1 MRSLRSPAS
10 LERGVVTFLGID
22 AGASSTKWALLDSQ
36 QNPIASGRT
45 PPMSG
50 HVFTPEQRKQNF
62 AALEVLLEALGTHRP
77 ERAVAGITGLS
88 MNDSAA
94 QFYQQALLEALGL
107 QDVAVMS
114 DMDLAYLAHFD
125 PGEGILVYGG
135 TGGIAYHL
143 RADGTPVRA
152 GGRGYLIA
160 DPGGGF
166 SLGQRLLEFVTTQM
180 DISESPAQHPLV
192 AAVFTAIGAS
202 EWAVLREHVYGGGR
216 MAVAAFA
223 PLVGQVHAQTH
234 NPDATRLLEQT
245 GQEMAMLANRMLRR
259 LGVLPIALSG
269 GVLQVSSL
277 IETSA
282 RNALGNLEVRAPK
295 LDLAQSAAKM
305 ALEL

>member
-1 MRSLRSPAS
+1 M
-10 LERGVVTFLGID
+10 FLGID
-22 AGASSTKWALLDSQ
+22 AGASSTKWALLDSH
-36 QNPIASGRT
+36 QNLVASGRT

-50 HVFTPEQRKQNF
+50 HVFTQEQREHNF
-62 AALEVLLEALGTHRP
+62 AALEVLIAALGTHRP

-88 MNDSAA
+88 TNDPAA

-152 GGRGYLIA
+152 GGRGYLIG

-166 SLGQRLLEFVTTQM
+166 RLGQGLLEFVTTLM
-180 DISESPAQHPLV
+180 DLSDKPEQHPLAV
-192 AAVFTAIGAS
+192 AVFSHVGGS
-202 EWAVLREHVYGGGR
+202 SDWAVLREHVYGGGR

-223 PLVGQVHAQTH
+223 PLVGQVYTQTR
-234 NPDATRLLEQT
+234 NEDARRLLEQT
-245 GQEMAMLANRMLRR
+245 GQDMATLAHRMLRR
-259 LGVLPIALSG
+259 VGVLPIALAG

-282 RNALGNLEVRAPK
+282 RNALGNLEVRVPN